1 MISASNRLQ
10 VIKHGGVVLHSF
22 LTRASSC
29 GIALPVPRAF
39 GYTGSINLFS
49 QAAEATKMET
59 PLVDEPHS
67 KILRANSIEAFK
79 SCTAKTVTN
88 KAPKENNSFVTDKE
102 NAAANLKVMQFLSQA
117 QAMAPGV
124 RLGDF

>member
-1 MISASNRLQ
+1 MISVSNRLQ
-10 VIKHGGVVLHSF
+10 MIKNGGVLLHSF

-39 GYTGSINLFS
+39 GYTGSITSFS
-49 QAAEATKMET
+49 QAAEATKLDT
-59 PLVDEPHS
+59 HFDDEPNL
-67 KILRANSIEAFK
+67 KVLRANSIDTFK
-79 SCTAKTVTN
+79 SCAAKTVTN